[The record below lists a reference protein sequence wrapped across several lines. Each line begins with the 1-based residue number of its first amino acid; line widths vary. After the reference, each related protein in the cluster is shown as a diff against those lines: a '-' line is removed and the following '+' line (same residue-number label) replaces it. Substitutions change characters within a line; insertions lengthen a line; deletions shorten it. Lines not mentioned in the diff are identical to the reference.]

1 MDKEKIFEIINDVE
15 NKSNKDLL
23 TVLSELESEFENTK
37 NLIVELT
44 KHMEKIETNYNIV
57 NNEIGKRFRKWK

>member
-23 TVLSELESEFENTK
+23 AVSNELQLEFERTK
-37 NLIVELT
+37 NIIVELT
-44 KHMEKIETNYNIV
+44 KHMEKIEINYNIV
-57 NNEIGKRFRKWK
+57 NDELGKRYKK

>member
-57 NNEIGKRFRKWK
+57 NNEIGKRFRK